1 MVSYGQFFYSSLRVQ
16 EVAKKGIPEKEVLF
30 GTWGRL
36 LTQRHLPT
44 TLQKV
49 DDTFCAAKVQNILLC
64 EIFFL
69 QGKIFLLLLH
79 R

>member
-1 MVSYGQFFYSSLRVQ
+1 VQ

-30 GTWGRL
+30 GTWGRH

-64 EIFFL
+64 ENFFL
-69 QGKIFLLLLH
+69 QGKIFYTV
-79 R
+79 